1 MNIISLVN
9 QKGGVS
15 KTTSTH
21 NIGAALSELGKK
33 VLLVDLDPQ
42 GNLTSGTGIVKMD
55 LDKCIY
61 DLLLDDMVEVS
72 ETIIKLPEFDVIPA
86 TIKLAI
92 ADNKLINEYARERK
106 LLDKLEEIDGQYD
119 YVLID
124 CPPSLSIL
132 TINALIASNYVL
144 IPVKM
149 EKYAF
154 DGIHHL
160 ENTISSIKKL
170 NKKLNVLGAFA
181 TAFDKRIKLSQE
193 NYTKLDDTFDGK
205 YVFETKISIDSQ
217 ISYSQE
223 KEQSIFQFN
232 KSSKAA
238 KDYMDLAKEIERKIG
253 E

>member
-154 DGIHHL
+154 DGIVKSLSARIINCAVNSSSSPNFIFLLNLRLMRISFLNMYPHAMPFML
-160 ENTISSIKKL
+160 LLCMNSAPENGPS
-170 NKKLNVLGAFA
+170 
-181 TAFDKRIKLSQE
+181 
-193 NYTKLDDTFDGK
+193 
-205 YVFETKISIDSQ
+205 
-217 ISYSQE
+217 
-223 KEQSIFQFN
+223 
-232 KSSKAA
+232 
-238 KDYMDLAKEIERKIG
+238 
-253 E
+253 

>member
-1 MNIISLVN
+1 MEIITIGN
-9 QKGGVS
+9 RKGGIG
-15 KTTSTH
+15 KSTITAQLAH
-21 NIGAALSELGKK
+21 G
-33 VLLVDLDPQ
+33 
-42 GNLTSGTGIVKMD
+42 
-55 LDKCIY
+55 
-61 DLLLDDMVEVS
+61 
-72 ETIIKLPEFDVIPA
+72 
-86 TIKLAI
+86 LAI
-92 ADNKLINEYARERK
+92 LGMKTLLISGDSQNDVLKLLGITEFPEEGLCYALENKEFKVDEIKIEVRENLDAIHMESLSLANKLIDSIKRPEIRIRK
-106 LLDKLEEIDGQYD
+106 IFDGFHEYD

-124 CPPSLSIL
+124 CPPSLSII

-193 NYTKLDDTFDGK
+193 NYTKLVDTFDGK

>member
-1 MNIISLVN
+1 MKIISLVN

-21 NIGAALSELGKK
+21 NLGAALSQLGKR
-33 VLLVDLDPQ
+33 VLLIDLDPQ
-42 GNLTSGTGIVKMD
+42 GNLTSGVGVHKQD
-55 LDKCIY
+55 VEKSIY
-61 DLLLDDMVEVS
+61 DLLIDDAVEVS
-72 ETIIKLPEFDVIPA
+72 DAVIVLNEFDIIPA

-106 LLDKLEEIDGQYD
+106 LLDKLENLDYD

-132 TINALIASNYVL
+132 TINALVASNFVL

-154 DGIHHL
+154 DGIMHL
-160 ENTISSIKKL
+160 GNTISSIKKL
-170 NKKLNVLGAFA
+170 NKKLQILGAFA
-181 TAFDKRIKLSQE
+181 TAFDKRIRLSQE
-193 NYTKLDDTFDGK
+193 NYDKLVRTFEGET
-205 YVFETKISIDSQ
+205 VFETKISIDSQ

-223 KEQSIFQFN
+223 EEKSIFQFN

-238 KDYMDLAKEIERKIG
+238 KDYMDLAMEVIERIG